1 MLETQDRYLYMAIP
15 LPWSQRARNICRKPC
30 YWINQSMKDEGKD
43 HAVRILDEGNY
54 SGLSTHESDIH

>member
-1 MLETQDRYLYMAIP
+1 
-15 LPWSQRARNICRKPC
+15 
-30 YWINQSMKDEGKD
+30 MKDEGKD